1 MVLLNIK
8 ESVAICLCLGQRV
21 RIIVDVLCLD
31 LEGVLVPEVW
41 QAVAGA
47 TQVEGLLKTTRDI
60 PVYEDLMNYRL
71 KLLEEHDITLSDVQ
85 VQIAKLQPLPGAFEF
100 LQWARLHYQVAIIS
114 DTFYEFAAPLMA
126 QLQQPFLLCHKLV
139 VEQDRIV
146 GFKLRQTD
154 PKRCSVRA
162 FKSLDLRVLAAG
174 DSFNDVSMLEEA
186 DRGIFFQAPDNVRE
200 IYPQYPLA
208 NGYEAL
214 KTLLTAQ

>member
-1 MVLLNIK
+1 M
-8 ESVAICLCLGQRV
+8 
-21 RIIVDVLCLD
+21 DVLCLD

-47 TQVEGLLKTTRDI
+47 TQVEGLMKTTRDI

-85 VQIAKLQPLPGAFEF
+85 AQIAKLQPLPGAFEF

-208 NGYEAL
+208 NSYEEL
-214 KTLLTAQ
+214 KTLLIAP

>member
-1 MVLLNIK
+1 M
-8 ESVAICLCLGQRV
+8 
-21 RIIVDVLCLD
+21 DVLCLD

-47 TQVEGLLKTTRDI
+47 TQVEGLMKTTRDI

-208 NGYEAL
+208 NSYEEL
-214 KTLLTAQ
+214 KTLLTAP

>member
-1 MVLLNIK
+1 
-8 ESVAICLCLGQRV
+8 
-21 RIIVDVLCLD
+21 VDVLCLD

-85 VQIAKLQPLPGAFEF
+85 AQIATLQPLPGAFEF
-100 LQWARLHYQVAIIS
+100 LQWARLHFQVAIIS

-126 QLQQPFLLCHKLV
+126 QLQEPFLLCHKLV

-154 PKRCSVRA
+154 PKRCSVKA

-208 NGYEAL
+208 NSYEAL
-214 KTLLTAQ
+214 KTLLTAP

>member
-1 MVLLNIK
+1 M
-8 ESVAICLCLGQRV
+8 
-21 RIIVDVLCLD
+21 DVLCLD

-47 TQVEGLLKTTRDI
+47 MQVEGLMKTTRDI

-85 VQIAKLQPLPGAFEF
+85 AQIAKLQPLPGAFEF

-208 NGYEAL
+208 NSYEAL
-214 KTLLTAQ
+214 KTLLTAR